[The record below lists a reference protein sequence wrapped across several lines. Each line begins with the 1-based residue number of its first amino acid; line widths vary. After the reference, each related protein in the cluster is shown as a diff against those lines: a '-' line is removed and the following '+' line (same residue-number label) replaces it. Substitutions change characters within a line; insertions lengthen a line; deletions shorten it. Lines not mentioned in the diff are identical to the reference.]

1 MAFLRSSLFIVGA
14 TTILILVVLTV
25 LAFFYMPLKFRYAIT
40 SKWALYNLWWLKVT
54 VGLDYRVQGVENIPK
69 TASVILCNHQ
79 STWETMVLQVI
90 FPQQVWVLK
99 KSLLFIPFF
108 GLGMALVDPII
119 INRENKIKSLKA
131 VIKQG
136 VNRLSR
142 GLWVVIFPEG
152 TRQNSVGN
160 YKSGGA
166 MVAIKAG
173 VPIVPVYHN
182 AGKFWQKGQFIKT
195 PGTITMVIGEPIL
208 TEGESAKELS
218 LKAENWAKAQE
229 KHLQASD

>member
-1 MAFLRSSLFIVGA
+1 MAFLRSSLFSVGMA
-14 TTILILVVLTV
+14 IILLLVVFTILV
-25 LAFFYMPLKFRYAIT
+25 FFYMPLKFRYAIA
-40 SKWALYNLWWLKVT
+40 SKWALYSIWWLKVT
-54 VGLDYRVQGVENIPK
+54 VGLDYRIQGVESIPK
-69 TASVILCNHQ
+69 TASIILSNHQ
-79 STWETMVLQVI
+79 STWEVMALQLV

-108 GLGMALVDPII
+108 GLGVALVDPIV
-119 INRENKIKSLKA
+119 INRKNKIQALKA

-136 VNRLSR
+136 INRLSR

-152 TRQNSVGN
+152 TRQNSVGKYQN
-160 YKSGGA
+160 SGA
-166 MVAIKAG
+166 LVAIKAA

-195 PGTITMVIGEPIL
+195 PGTITMVIGKPIS
-208 TEGESAKELS
+208 TAGKSAKELS
-218 LKAENWAKAQE
+218 LKVENWAKAQE